1 LTTARR
7 PALSHGNISATRA
20 LAALTDVGRGTEMDR
35 CEATLL
41 YIKVGLAGDD
51 EVQRALGS
59 RFENEG
65 YVLSG
70 VDLIEA
76 YAWYNVS
83 AASGNEGAIK
93 GRANL
98 ESKLKPAEITLAH
111 RRSRELLKE
120 IEANTAKK

>member
-1 LTTARR
+1 
-7 PALSHGNISATRA
+7 
-20 LAALTDVGRGTEMDR
+20 MDWY
-35 CEATLL
+35 EATLL
-41 YIKVGLAGDD
+41 YLKVGLAGDV
-51 EVQRALGS
+51 EVQRALGF
-59 RFENEG
+59 RYETEG

-93 GRANL
+93 GRAKL
-98 ESKLKPAEITLAH
+98 ESRLKPAEITMAQ

-120 IEANTAKK
+120 IEANKVKK